1 MCARVGVTAEAGD
14 LGEVEGELVLEPVD
28 GVAGLAGEDSDE
40 VVAREL
46 ASLHSECK
54 WRRGSVC
61 VSFILGYGGTDG
73 LTERFVSSKNC
84 FALSGMPSSC

>member
-14 LGEVEGELVLEPVD
+14 LGEVKGELVLEPVD
-28 GVAGLAGEDSDE
+28 GVAGLAGEDADE

-46 ASLHSECK
+46 AGLGSECK

-73 LTERFVSSKNC
+73 LTERLVSSKNC
-84 FALSGMPSSC
+84 FALSGIPSSC